1 MNILKK
7 LIGET
12 ASYGIST
19 ILGRSLNFLLV
30 FIHTAVFM
38 PAQMGINIKLYGYV
52 AIANIIYTYGMET
65 AFFRFAPDDKTKYYN
80 IIQSA
85 IIVSSI
91 FFSGILIIFASPII
105 AYLGYA
111 GKETFLIW
119 LALII
124 AIDAIT
130 AIPFARLRLEKKT
143 IRFVKAKII
152 NILINIFLNIFF
164 LLVLKKISEGDYLTS
179 LQPIA
184 QKLYN
189 PKIGAGYIFLANL
202 IANATFFYFLRPEFR
217 DFKFQFDKKEF
228 KKLWIYAYPIMVM
241 VVASTYNLVF
251 DRLLLEK
258 FLPEGFYPNRTSQE
272 ALGIYGS
279 VYKLSI
285 FMSLATQAFRYAAEP
300 FFLSKTGDKNSPET
314 LADVTKWFL
323 ITCIFIWLGVCLNL
337 DWLKV
342 VFLRQRIYW
351 EGIMIV
357 PVLLLANLFLGVYYN
372 MSVWFKLNNKTYFG
386 TLITFVGLIITII
399 ANIILIPRIGYMG
412 CAIAFLISCF
422 SMTALCYVLGQR
434 YYPIPYKINSAMGYI
449 FSAGLL
455 IYCVMQI
462 QLDSLWLSIP
472 YHLVLLLLYTAG
484 VVIVER
490 KTIIPLKIRDKY
502 KILR

>member
-1 MNILKK
+1 MSVLKK
-7 LIGET
+7 LAGET

-30 FIHTAVFM
+30 AVHTLAFM
-38 PAQMGINIKLYGYV
+38 PQEMGINVKLYGYV
-52 AIANIIYTYGMET
+52 AIASIIYTYGMET
-65 AFFRFAPDDKTKYYN
+65 AFFRFAPENKTKYYN
-80 IIQSA
+80 IIQSYV
-85 IIVSSI
+85 IVSSI
-91 FFSGILIIFASPII
+91 FFSSILIIFASPII
-105 AYLGYA
+105 AYLGYP
-111 GKETFLIW
+111 GKEIFLIW

-124 AIDAIT
+124 AIDAVT

-143 IRFVKAKII
+143 KRFVKAKII
-152 NILINIFLNIFF
+152 NILINIFLNVLF
-164 LLVLKKISEGDYLTS
+164 LLVFKKIAEGDYLTS

-217 DFKFQFDKKEF
+217 DFTFQFEKETF
-228 KKLWIYAYPIMVM
+228 KKLWVYAYPLMIM

-258 FLPEGFYPNRTSQE
+258 FLPEGFYPNRSSQE

-300 FFLSKTGDKNSPET
+300 FFLSKTDDKNSPET

-323 ITCIFIWLGVCLNL
+323 ITCIFIWLGVSLNIDIL
-337 DWLKV
+337 QRL
-342 VFLRQRIYW
+342 FLGQKIYW
-351 EGIMIV
+351 EGIAVV
-357 PVLLLANLFLGVYYN
+357 PVLLLANLFLGIYYN
-372 MSVWFKLNNKTYFG
+372 ISVWFKLNDKTYFG
-386 TLITFVGLIITII
+386 TLITFIGLAITIF

-422 SMTALCYVLGQR
+422 SMTALCYLLGQR
-434 YYPIPYKINSAMGYI
+434 YYPVPYKIGSALGYI
-449 FSAGLL
+449 ISAGLL
-455 IYCVMQI
+455 IYCVSQI
-462 QLDSLWLSIP
+462 HFDSLWLSIP
-472 YHLVLLLLYTAG
+472 YHLILLLLYTAG

-490 KTIIPLKIRDKY
+490 KTIIPLRIRDKY
-502 KILR
+502 KL